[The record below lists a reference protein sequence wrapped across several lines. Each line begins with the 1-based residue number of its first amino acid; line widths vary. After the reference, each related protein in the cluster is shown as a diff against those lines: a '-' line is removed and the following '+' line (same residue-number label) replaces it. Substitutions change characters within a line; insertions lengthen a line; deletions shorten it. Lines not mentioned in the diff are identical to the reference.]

1 MNTVCVGCFMNTVCV
16 GCFMNKEC
24 VGCFIKK
31 ACVLDRVKIEKVENV
46 NLLQMATYKGYKNKA
61 IWKVL

>member
-1 MNTVCVGCFMNTVCV
+1 MNTVCV